1 MWHSSVWTTF
11 YLNLVNTTL
20 LHLNIKQFFKIMQ
33 TYVNYVIISCKL
45 CLKCDNFLCVTACL
59 DLTNRGTMYISQ
71 NSFSNL
77 HDFPSDES
85 TNNFC
90 KIKVN
95 ATWNFARIIQV
106 SLGNAGDE
114 NKSFFFYSWFYLIV
128 NLIVDCLFSVKLHT
142 RYGLFHTV

>member
-1 MWHSSVWTTF
+1 MKKGKHRPCNFIKKETLTQVFSCEFCEISKNTFFTEHLWTNASIISVTQFSSVWTTF

-95 ATWNFARIIQV
+95 AT
-106 SLGNAGDE
+106 
-114 NKSFFFYSWFYLIV
+114 
-128 NLIVDCLFSVKLHT
+128 
-142 RYGLFHTV
+142 